1 MLEIFRGSETPC
13 VKELRPKLEALVD
26 VLMYY
31 SEAMLRVI
39 PGLTSGIQAEEVKDR
54 LRIIGMLG
62 RIYSIEADEKD
73 IPLPAAHPA
82 LCYAE
87 AHIQQHFGTAFLNR
101 FNDVHPKV
109 RIAMCEVGARI
120 MLSKPGVASAV
131 APHLNTVLED
141 AQDSVRL
148 AALQAVADV
157 SFQSPS
163 AARALTEATA
173 DLLSQRMRDNK
184 SAIRTKAV
192 VAVGKIFHTA
202 CRYIYIYK
210 MESIVTA
217 IVTAFFAYF
226 TLLLLL

>member
-1 MLEIFRGSETPC
+1 VLEIFRGSETPC

-173 DLLSQRMRDNK
+173 DLLSQRMRAHRTEPLR
-184 SAIRTKAV
+184 SA
-192 VAVGKIFHTA
+192 TA
-202 CRYIYIYK
+202 SFISDSASLHDATTSAQMTYVC
-210 MESIVTA
+210 A
-217 IVTAFFAYF
+217 AYVCGGGEWSAY
-226 TLLLLL
+226 LPV

>member
-26 VLMYY
+26 LLMYY

-101 FNDVHPKV
+101 FNDVHPKAAFPV
-109 RIAMCEVGARI
+109 RSPVQLLWQAATACVACILQRYPQITTAGVGVCRGRGARESRGQRKI
-120 MLSKPGVASAV
+120 
-131 APHLNTVLED
+131 
-141 AQDSVRL
+141 
-148 AALQAVADV
+148 
-157 SFQSPS
+157 
-163 AARALTEATA
+163 AR
-173 DLLSQRMRDNK
+173 
-184 SAIRTKAV
+184 KAV
-192 VAVGKIFHTA
+192 
-202 CRYIYIYK
+202 
-210 MESIVTA
+210 SSS
-217 IVTAFFAYF
+217 
-226 TLLLLL
+226 